1 MNLEVEELS
10 STKRRLKVEIPAD
23 AVDDALGSAYR
34 ELGRTAKIDGFRR
47 GKAPRHILEKWYGES
62 VNSDVVQ
69 KLVPE
74 FYIKAVEESKLRP
87 VANPSIEEAGLKIRK
102 GQPLR
107 FSATVEVQP
116 EFELADYTGIEVD
129 DEKPEVTDED
139 INAAVEEMRDMHST
153 LEAIEEDRPAKTGDF
168 VVIDFEGFV
177 DGEAFDGGKAE
188 NYTLEL
194 GSGRFIEGFE
204 DQVAGAGK
212 GDDLEVKVKFPDA
225 YRNEKLAGREATFK
239 VKVKELKSKLLPEL
253 DDEFAKDLGLGDTVE
268 ELRKKTS
275 EDILKAKEQELYSR
289 RKSQIIKALAER
301 NKFDVPLSLVDSE
314 YRSMMMRQYQ
324 DIVNSGMTPQQY
336 GFDPKDFEQRFR
348 PVAEERVRTSMVIS
362 AIAEKEG
369 IDITDAELEAFLEKI
384 SAETGHSVREI
395 KEMYKKR
402 EGGMEELRIA
412 AEEDRVMEL
421 LLSKSVKKKAK

>member
-10 STKRRLKVEIPAD
+10 STKKRMKVEIPAD
-23 AVDDALGSAYR
+23 AIDDALGAAYR
-34 ELGRTAKIDGFRR
+34 ELGKTAKIDGFRK

-62 VNSDVVQ
+62 VNADVIQ

-74 FYIKAVEESKLRP
+74 FYIKAVEEAGLKP
-87 VANPSIEEAGLKIRK
+87 VANPSIEEAGLKIKK
-102 GQPLR
+102 GQPLK

-116 EFELADYTGIEVD
+116 EFELADYSGIEVD
-129 DEKPEVTDED
+129 DEKVAVTDED
-139 INAAVEEMRDMHST
+139 VGSALDEMRDMHST
-153 LEAIEEDRPAKTGDF
+153 LEAVEEDRPARAGDF
-168 VVIDFEGFV
+168 VVMDFEGFV

-204 DQVAGAGK
+204 EQVAGAKK
-212 GDDLEVKVKFPDA
+212 GGELDVKVSFPA
-225 YRNEKLAGREATFK
+225 EYRNEKLAGKDATFK
-239 VKVKELKSKLLPEL
+239 VKVKELKAKVLPEL

-268 ELRKKTS
+268 DLKKKTA
-275 EDILKAKEQELYSR
+275 EDILKAREQELYAR
-289 RKSQIIKALAER
+289 QKSQIIKALAER

-348 PVAEERVRTSMVIS
+348 PVAEDRVRTSMVIS

-369 IDITDAELEAFLEKI
+369 MEITGAELEAFLEKI
-384 SAETGHSVREI
+384 SSETGHSVREI
-395 KEMYKKR
+395 KEMYNKR
-402 EGGMEELRIA
+402 EGGMDELRVA
-412 AEEDRVMEL
+412 AEEDKVMEL
-421 LLSKSVKKKAK
+421 LLSKARKKKAK

>member
-23 AVDDALGSAYR
+23 AIDEALGSAYR
-34 ELGRTAKIDGFRR
+34 ELGRTAKIDGFRK

-74 FYIKAVEESKLRP
+74 FYIKAVEETKLKP
-87 VANPSIEEAGLKIRK
+87 VASPSIEEAGLKIKK

-116 EFELADYTGIEVD
+116 EFELAEYTGIEVD
-129 DEKPEVTDED
+129 DEKLKVTDED
-139 INAAVEEMRDMHST
+139 INAAIEEMRDMHST
-153 LEAIEEDRPAKTGDF
+153 LEAVEEDRPAKKGDF

-177 DGEAFDGGKAE
+177 DGEAFDGGRAE

-204 DQVAGAGK
+204 DQVAGARK
-212 GDDLEVKVKFPDA
+212 GEDLEVKVKFPDE
-225 YRNEKLAGREATFK
+225 YRNEKLAGKDATFK
-239 VKVKELKSKLLPEL
+239 VKVKELKAKVLPKL
-253 DDEFAKDLGLGDTVE
+253 DDEFAKDLGLGDTVD

-275 EDILKAKEQELYSR
+275 EDIKKAKEQDLYGR
-289 RKSQIIKALAER
+289 RKSQIIKALAESNR
-301 NKFDVPLSLVDSE
+301 FDVPLSLVDAE

-348 PVAEERVRTSMVIS
+348 PIAEDRVRTSMVIS
-362 AIAEKEG
+362 KIAEKEN
-369 IDITDAELEAFLEKI
+369 IQISDSELEAFLEKI
-384 SAETGHSVREI
+384 SSETGHSVREI

-402 EGGMEELRIA
+402 ESGMDELRIA

-421 LLSKSVKKKAK
+421 LLSKSKKKKAK